1 MVGAGVP
8 PNRCRRRQLIAGHHV
23 PVDEEPLGCFSF
35 NLQDLAAKKIRDVFD
50 VGPQAR
56 ALSRSK
62 KSSSADSASAT
73 ASPAGCTALAAA
85 APVARAHVCKPS
97 QLPPRDCYAQALLE
111 PHNDGLVH
119 SNQKRGLSMSST
131 LSPTQSK
138 FSPRWPIPS
147 LEISARHD
155 LESARMSSKPPLRRT
170 IFGFVI
176 AFCLGVA
183 ATSGWQSYG
192 EAARGMIANWSEQS
206 DRLAPA
212 PDAHASAPTAAVA
225 PSLDVEEQA
234 AEQEVLQKISEP
246 LPKSPAAPTPSQIL
260 GPLSD
265 TFVGA
270 VAAPK

>member
-1 MVGAGVP
+1 MCV
-8 PNRCRRRQLIAGHHV
+8 
-23 PVDEEPLGCFSF
+23 
-35 NLQDLAAKKIRDVFD
+35 NLPDFR
-50 VGPQAR
+50 P
-56 ALSRSK
+56 
-62 KSSSADSASAT
+62 AT
-73 ASPAGCTALAAA
+73 A
-85 APVARAHVCKPS
+85 
-97 QLPPRDCYAQALLE
+97 PRRPCSS
-111 PHNDGLVH
+111 HTNNDGLLH

-155 LESARMSSKPPLRRT
+155 LENARVSSKPPSRGRT

-192 EAARGMIANWSEQS
+192 DAARGMIANWSEQF

-212 PDAHASAPTAAVA
+212 PDAHASGIIAPTAVVA
-225 PSLDVEEQA
+225 PSPDVEEQA

-246 LPKSPAAPTPSQIL
+246 LPKSPAAPTPSQVV